1 MLGLGHGINTDTCG
15 TGEVFHNDYSIYFAG
30 DDDYINLDSTL
41 GPDIDSTS
49 GTISAWVKLETVSAS
64 GQILS
69 CRRDSQNLIQLFYHA
84 SSNEMRAT
92 HKGNNTSKYAKI
104 AAGETIENSGNW
116 HNIAMTWDT
125 SEGEVKIYLDGTLKQ
140 TTTGIQ
146 AFSGAAPNV
155 CRIGESSA
163 TGSGY
168 WKGHMDEISVFDEVV
183 SISTLYNEGKPKDV
197 EFSDLDGLI
206 GYYRFTEGTGT
217 SIGDESGN
225 GNTGTLVN
233 GASFNDTTP

>member
-1 MLGLGHGINTDTCG
+1 
-15 TGEVFHNDYSIYFAG
+15 
-30 DDDYINLDSTL
+30 
-41 GPDIDSTS
+41 
-49 GTISAWVKLETVSAS
+49 
-64 GQILS
+64 
-69 CRRDSQNLIQLFYHA
+69 
-84 SSNEMRAT
+84 MRAT

-168 WKGHMDEISVFDEVV
+168 WKGHIDEISV
-183 SISTLYNEGKPKDV
+183 
-197 EFSDLDGLI
+197 
-206 GYYRFTEGTGT
+206 
-217 SIGDESGN
+217 SGR
-225 GNTGTLVN
+225 
-233 GASFNDTTP
+233 